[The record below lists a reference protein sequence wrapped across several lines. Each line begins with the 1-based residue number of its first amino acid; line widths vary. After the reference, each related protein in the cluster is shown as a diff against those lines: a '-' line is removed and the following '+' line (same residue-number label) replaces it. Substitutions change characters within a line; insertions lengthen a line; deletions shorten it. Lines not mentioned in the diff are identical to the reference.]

1 MTIGE
6 RINQLRARN
15 NLSQSELG
23 RRAGVPVSTISMLE
37 SGIRSGD
44 TMSVDT
50 ARKLA
55 RALSVTMD
63 FLCGVYDDEE
73 QLTAVASLV

>member
-6 RINQLRARN
+6 RLAQLRARN
-15 NLSQSELG
+15 HFTQSELA
-23 RRAGVPVSTISMLE
+23 RRAKIPVSTISMLE
-37 SGIRSGD
+37 AGIRSGEGL
-44 TMSVDT
+44 SVGT

-63 FLCGVYDDEE
+63 FLCGVYDDDVE
-73 QLTAVASLV
+73 QLPAMAS

>member
-15 NLSQSELG
+15 NLSQSELA
-23 RRAGVPVSTISMLE
+23 RRARIPVSTISMLE
-37 SGIRSGD
+37 AGVRSGD
-44 TMSVDT
+44 GMSVDT
-50 ARKLA
+50 ARKIA

-73 QLTAVASLV
+73 FLTAVAS

>member
-44 TMSVDT
+44 SMSVDT

-73 QLTAVASLV
+73 FLTAAVA

>member
-6 RINQLRARN
+6 RINQLRVRN

-73 QLTAVASLV
+73 FLTAVAS